1 METIKIA
8 HLYYDLLNLY
18 GENGNV
24 KALMKHLE
32 HHNVKV
38 ITHFLSVEDSIDFS
52 KYDIFYIGSG
62 NKEAFD
68 IARKDLLKRKKEIQ
82 KVWKDKTF
90 IATGNGIDLFGKC
103 FVTLDNKIEKCL
115 DLLQFEAQETD
126 FRIVGESIAEHK
138 SLKKEIIGFQNRF
151 SVLKNVKDP
160 SLFQMIDGTGYAP
173 KITEEGIITNN
184 FLGTYLLG
192 PILIRNPHLTEF
204 IIKILLEKKEL
215 PYEEYQDFYES
226 KAYEEYQK
234 NLNTKEK
241 TVF

>member
-24 KALMKHLE
+24 KALTKHLE

-38 ITHFLSVEDSIDFS
+38 ITHFLTVDDPIDFN

-62 NKEAFD
+62 NKENFE
-68 IARKDLLKRKKEIQ
+68 IAREDIMKRKKDIKKIWQE
-82 KVWKDKTF
+82 KLF
-90 IATGNGIDLFGKC
+90 IATGNGIDLFGKN
-103 FVTLDNKIEKCL
+103 FVTLDDKTEKCL
-115 DLLQFEAQETD
+115 DLLHFEARETD
-126 FRIVGESIAEHK
+126 FRIVGESIAHHEN
-138 SLKKEIIGFQNRF
+138 LTNEIIGFQNRF
-151 SVLKNVKDP
+151 SVLKNVQEP
-160 SLFQMIDGTGYAP
+160 PLFQMIDGTGHAP
-173 KITEEGIITNN
+173 KIMEEGIMTNN

-204 IIKILLEKKEL
+204 IIKKLLEKKEL
-215 PYEEYQDFYES
+215 PYQEYQDFYEI

-234 NLNTKEK
+234 NLNANEK
-241 TVF
+241 AAF